1 MIIFATAL
9 ALVSATPDPC
19 KLLTVAE
26 VQAIIGVAIAPAPES
41 MIDDPF
47 SYCRYKSVAAG
58 HMLEVTVRQIEQAD
72 FERGMKILRHG
83 LPVGSGLGPDAYT
96 EHGGSGNLSVWKNG
110 TQVIIH
116 LEDQSG
122 NTSDQE
128 REASQ
133 EKIAKIALARL

>member
-1 MIIFATAL
+1 MIILATAL
-9 ALVSATPDPC
+9 ALASAAPDPC

-47 SYCRYKSVAAG
+47 SYCRYKSVAPG
-58 HMLEVTVRQIEQAD
+58 HMLEVTVSQIEQAD
-72 FERGMKILRHG
+72 FERGMKTLKHG

-96 EHGGSGNLSVWKNG
+96 QYGGSGNLFVWKKG
-110 TQVIIH
+110 TQITIH

-122 NTSDQE
+122 NTSDAQ

-133 EKIAKIALARL
+133 EKVAKVALSRL